1 MYEMYCR
8 TYQRAFKVGMKV
20 LNFRKPELIE
30 GENCL
35 DDLPLFIKNKN
46 IHRVLLVTDEG
57 ITKIGLM
64 DSLLKGLEEQQITYA
79 IYDRTVPNP
88 TIQNIEEA
96 KELYIQQQ
104 CEAIIGF
111 GGGSP
116 IDCAKAVGARIVRP
130 DKPVHK
136 MKGLFKV
143 NRKLPPFFA
152 IPTTAGTGSEGT
164 VAAVVSNPETHE
176 KYPISDPVLI
186 PHYAVLDPNL
196 LVKLPKHITATTGMD
211 ALTHAVEAYIGK
223 SNTNE
228 TRDYSREA
236 VQLIYDN
243 LYKSYEEPNNIEA
256 RSNMQRASYLA
267 GLAFTRAYVGN
278 IHAIAHTLSGF
289 YNVPHGLANAVIMPY
304 VLEFYG
310 EAVHQPLAELADLI
324 GIARGKSK
332 QQQAEAFIQWIKD
345 INAKMNIPTK
355 IEGIEKKDIPLMVER
370 ALAEANPL
378 YPVPVI
384 MTKKEMAFLYMAIK
398 A

>member
-8 TYQRAFKVGMKV
+8 TYQRAFKVGMKI
-20 LNFRKPELIE
+20 LNFRKPELFE

-35 DDLPLFIKNKN
+35 NELPAFIKSKN
-46 IHRVLLVTDEG
+46 IQRVLIVTDEG
-57 ITKIGLM
+57 IMKVGLI
-64 DSLLKGLEEQQITYA
+64 DSLLKGLEEQEITYA
-79 IYDRTVPNP
+79 IYDKTVPNP
-88 TIQNIEEA
+88 TFQNIEEA
-96 KELYIQQQ
+96 RELYIQNS

-130 DKPVHK
+130 DKPLHK

-143 NRKLPPFFA
+143 NRTLPPFFA

-164 VAAVVSNPETHE
+164 VAAVVSNPDTHE
-176 KYPISDPVLI
+176 KYPINDPSLI
-186 PHYAVLDPNL
+186 PHYAVLDPTL
-196 LVKLPKHITATTGMD
+196 LVKLPKHITSTTGMD

-223 SNTNE
+223 SNTDE
-228 TRDYSREA
+228 TREYAREA
-236 VQLIYDN
+236 VQLIYEN
-243 LYKSYEEPNNIEA
+243 LYKTYVEPENIEA
-256 RSNMQRASYLA
+256 RANMQRASYLA

-304 VLEFYG
+304 VLDFYG
-310 EAVHQPLAELADLI
+310 EAAHQPLAELADLI
-324 GIARGKSK
+324 GLGRGLSK
-332 QQQAEAFIQWIKD
+332 KQQAEAFTQWIKEL
-345 INAKMNIPTK
+345 NEKMNIPKK
-355 IEGIEKKDIPLMVER
+355 IEGILKKDIPLMVER

-384 MTKKEMAFLYMAIK
+384 MTKKEMAFMYMAIK

>member
-1 MYEMYCR
+1 
-8 TYQRAFKVGMKV
+8 
-20 LNFRKPELIE
+20 
-30 GENCL
+30 
-35 DDLPLFIKNKN
+35 
-46 IHRVLLVTDEG
+46 
-57 ITKIGLM
+57 
-64 DSLLKGLEEQQITYA
+64 
-79 IYDRTVPNP
+79 
-88 TIQNIEEA
+88 
-96 KELYIQQQ
+96 
-104 CEAIIGF
+104 
-111 GGGSP
+111 
-116 IDCAKAVGARIVRP
+116 
-130 DKPVHK
+130 

-176 KYPISDPVLI
+176 KYPINDPVLI
-186 PHYAVLDPNL
+186 PHYAVLDPML
-196 LVKLPKHITATTGMD
+196 LLKLPKHITAATGMD

-228 TRDYSREA
+228 TREYAREA

-243 LYKSYEEPNNIEA
+243 LYKTYEEPENIKA
-256 RSNMQRASYLA
+256 RSNMQHASYLA

-304 VLEFYG
+304 VLDFYG
-310 EAVHQPLAELADLI
+310 EAAHQPLAELADLI
-324 GIARGKSK
+324 GISRGQTKK
-332 QQQAEAFIQWIKD
+332 QQAEAFIQWIKD
-345 INAKMNIPTK
+345 LNEKMGIPTK
-355 IEGIEKKDIPLMVER
+355 IEGILKKDIPQMVER

-384 MTKKEMAFLYMAIK
+384 MNKKEMAFLYMAIK